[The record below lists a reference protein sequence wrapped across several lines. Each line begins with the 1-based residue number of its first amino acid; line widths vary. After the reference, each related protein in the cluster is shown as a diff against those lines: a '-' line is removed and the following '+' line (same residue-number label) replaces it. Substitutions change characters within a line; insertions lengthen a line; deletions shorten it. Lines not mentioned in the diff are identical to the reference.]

1 MANNIENLK
10 PLSTEKAR
18 EIGAKGGK
26 ASVTAKRKKKFLKEQ
41 LETLLLLD
49 LPENKLKDDMRKLG
63 IEEADLSVQNGILVS
78 IVKQALNGSI
88 RAFQVIRDQLGE
100 NPKDGT
106 DKEFVENIYFINDIS
121 AKLKEKK
128 ELNAK
133 E

>member
-100 NPKDGT
+100 NPKEDI
-106 DKEFVENIYFINDIS
+106 VEPLQNIYFINDIS
-121 AKLKEKK
+121 SKLKEKK
-128 ELNAK
+128 QEIEK
-133 E
+133 